1 MDFFYP
7 SRPNIAALDN
17 FSLKVNSGETI
28 ALVGPSGAGKST
40 IFQLLLR
47 FFDPTSG
54 KIMLDGKPIISLER
68 EEFRKHISIVTQDP
82 VIFGTSALEN
92 IRFGRPEAT
101 DEEVVKAAKAAA
113 AHDFLEL
120 LPDGYES
127 LLVNKVLCY
136 QVDRT
141 KIGNSES
148 NIA

>member
-1 MDFFYP
+1 VKDPEVPDQLVMPVKGVLEFEKVDFFYP

-82 VIFGTSALEN
+82 VIFGLQLWKIFAL
-92 IRFGRPEAT
+92 A
-101 DEEVVKAAKAAA
+101 
-113 AHDFLEL
+113 
-120 LPDGYES
+120 
-127 LLVNKVLCY
+127 
-136 QVDRT
+136 DR
-141 KIGNSES
+141 KQLMKK
-148 NIA
+148 